1 MGLVNAFSPTF
12 LLFFDI
18 TFFLNF
24 LRVLFCFLI
33 GFMVRLRAMIR
44 VGVTI
49 MTNRTK
55 IRVGIRVMPQ
65 SGIKVRVRD

>member
-1 MGLVNAFSPTF
+1 
-12 LLFFDI
+12 
-18 TFFLNF
+18 
-24 LRVLFCFLI
+24 
-33 GFMVRLRAMIR
+33 MVRLRAMIR

-55 IRVGIRVMPQ
+55 IRVGIWVMPQ